1 MKVKGVSPVVAEVL
15 LMGIA
20 ISAAISAGV
29 VLQDTFGGVQEN
41 VEDWISQDDREQ
53 QSSIGVDYGYN
64 STDGF
69 LMVDVRNTGANTLT
83 VEEQGE
89 KVWNMY
95 LDGRP
100 ETWSY
105 VTGSPYSSSSNVGLD
120 PSSTITLNTTREFP
134 SPGNSV
140 EVEVTGAFNTRSTYV
155 CFSENGGCES

>member
-1 MKVKGVSPVVAEVL
+1 MKLKGVSPVVAEIL

-29 VLQDTFGGVQEN
+29 FLQGTLQDVQNN
-41 VEDWISQDDREQ
+41 VDDQIRQDDREET
-53 QSSIGVDYGYN
+53 SSIGVDYGYN

-69 LMVDVRNTGANTLT
+69 LMVDVRNTDANTLN
-83 VEEQGE
+83 VEEQGD

-95 LDGRP
+95 IDGRP

-105 VTGSPYSSSSNVGLD
+105 VTGSPYRSSSNVGLD

-134 SPGNSV
+134 SPGNST
-140 EVEVTGAFNTRSTYV
+140 EVEVTGAYNTRSTYV